1 MPGMRTILLAS
12 SAEFVLLS
20 SACEGLGNRPP
31 QRAFLPSNPEA
42 AVGTF
47 LRSLESGH
55 YKAAATLLVD
65 ANSKPLDT
73 SSRNAH
79 IKAWH
84 SAWGAQPDIHIAE
97 IRFVDRRALSDDE
110 LATLHASR
118 GYKLTLNTLGTSAT
132 PCFKVPVAHATMVV
146 ISSGAAWRPVEEFPS
161 QYVPSL
167 CVERAQRLSGP

>member
-73 SSRNAH
+73 SAEMLTSRPGTPL
-79 IKAWH
+79 
-84 SAWGAQPDIHIAE
+84 GARSLI
-97 IRFVDRRALSDDE
+97 S
-110 LATLHASR
+110 
-118 GYKLTLNTLGTSAT
+118 TS
-132 PCFKVPVAHATMVV
+132 PRSG
-146 ISSGAAWRPVEEFPS
+146 SSTGAP
-161 QYVPSL
+161 
-167 CVERAQRLSGP
+167 